1 MIRVAVIGVGGRMGS
16 LIAKLIGL
24 TTDLRLEIATEQAGQ
39 PLVGKVLDLPGNP
52 TVVEGLTMDLSTVDA
67 VVDFTVPSST
77 MMVLQQAQLKK
88 CAAVVGTTGFSP
100 EQMAQIHKI
109 SEDIP
114 VLLSPNMSIGV
125 NMFFRTVQDLAKR
138 LDGYDV
144 EVIEVHHRHKK
155 DAPSGTAKRILEML
169 GREVPCHSLR
179 IGGVVGEHQVH
190 FAGNGERVTLTHQA
204 ESRETFAQGALLAIR
219 FICQQT
225 PGLYTMF
232 DVLDAL

>member
-1 MIRVAVIGVGGRMGS
+1 MGS

>member
-1 MIRVAVIGVGGRMGS
+1 MGS
-16 LIAKLIGL
+16 LIARLIGD
-24 TTDLRLEIATEQAGQ
+24 TTDLRVETATEQAGQ
-39 PLVGKVLDLPGNP
+39 PLIGKVLELPGNP
-52 TVVEGLTMDLSTVDA
+52 TVVEGPAIDLSTIDA

-77 MMVLQQAQLKK
+77 MNVLQQAQLQK
-88 CAAVVGTTGFSP
+88 CAVVVGTTGFSP
-100 EQMAQIHKI
+100 EQMAQIHRI
-109 SEDIP
+109 AEDIP

-125 NMFFRTVQDLAKR
+125 NMFFRTVKDLAKR

-144 EVIEVHHRHKK
+144 EVVEIHHHHKK
-155 DAPSGTAKRILEML
+155 DAPSGTAKRIIEML

-179 IGGVVGEHQVH
+179 MGGVVGEHQVH
-190 FAGNGERVTLTHQA
+190 FAGNGERITLTHQA

-232 DVLDAL
+232 DVLDVL

>member
-1 MIRVAVIGVGGRMGS
+1 MGS
-16 LIAKLIGL
+16 QIAKLIGL

-52 TVVEGLTMDLSTVDA
+52 TVVEGLAMDLSTVDA

-77 MMVLQQAQLKK
+77 MSVLQQAQLKK

-100 EQMAQIHKI
+100 EQMAQIRKV
-109 SEDIP
+109 SEGIP

-155 DAPSGTAKRILEML
+155 DAPSGTAKRIVEML

-190 FAGNGERVTLTHQA
+190 FAANGERVTLTHQA

>member
-1 MIRVAVIGVGGRMGS
+1 MGS
-16 LIAKLIGL
+16 LIAKLVGQA
-24 TTDLRLEIATEQAGQ
+24 TDLRVEIATEQAGQ
-39 PLVGKVLDLPGNP
+39 PLVGQVLDLPGNP
-52 TVVEGLTMDLSTVDA
+52 IVREGLNVDLSTADT

-77 MMVLQQAQLKK
+77 MKVLRQAQLKK

-100 EQMAQIHKI
+100 EQIAEIYTI
-109 SEDIP
+109 AEDIP

-125 NMFFRTVQDLAKR
+125 NMFFRTVQDLTKR
-138 LDGYDV
+138 LEGYDV
-144 EVIEVHHRHKK
+144 EVIEIHHHHKK
-155 DAPSGTAKRILEML
+155 DAPSGTAKRIIEMI

-179 IGGVVGEHQVH
+179 LGGVVGEHQVH
-190 FAGNGERVTLTHQA
+190 FAGNGERITLTHQA

-219 FICQQT
+219 FICQQS

>member
-1 MIRVAVIGVGGRMGS
+1 MGS
-16 LIAKLIGL
+16 LIAKLVGQA
-24 TTDLRLEIATEQAGQ
+24 TDLRVEIATEQAGQ
-39 PLVGKVLDLPGNP
+39 PLVGQVLDLPGNP
-52 TVVEGLTMDLSTVDA
+52 IVREGLNVDLSTVDT

-77 MMVLQQAQLKK
+77 MKVLRQAQLKK

-100 EQMAQIHKI
+100 EQMAEIYTI
-109 SEDIP
+109 AEDIP

-125 NMFFRTVQDLAKR
+125 NMFFRTVQDLTKR
-138 LDGYDV
+138 LEGYDV
-144 EVIEVHHRHKK
+144 EVIEIHHHHKK
-155 DAPSGTAKRILEML
+155 DAPSGTAKRIIEMI

-179 IGGVVGEHQVH
+179 LGGVVGEHQVH
-190 FAGNGERVTLTHQA
+190 FAGNGERITLTHQA

-219 FICQQT
+219 FICQQS